1 MAGEETLAALLAIWP
16 RIRSLADWEN
26 IEAEILSL
34 ISRYRTSN
42 NDEDHAR
49 IARQI
54 RRLLEQRL
62 PETYRLLI
70 TTITELQAGQESVT
84 RGVPPLGQ
92 ILERIDE
99 IRQSNDSP
107 TETVANRDHER
118 SFLNVRFDGYEQA
131 SRLPVNQWLPMVVG
145 VGAKAKSGPLGAS
158 QPFAFQFQS
167 EAGPVEFSVS
177 VYGDPEVWEFRLA
190 EDLIVVE
197 PVPQLGQARSVRDAV
212 LLVRAKQAGQQ
223 KLYIRVAQK
232 ASGTVVQNLWLYL
245 VVGSDSAQTT
255 DQSGNKTSTTPI
267 QTVSISQPLDLQAG
281 SPSWVHLI
289 FEAPGSS
296 ARGFPMRV
304 DARLPD
310 WVHDARYE
318 IPVSEEELRLAA
330 ARLRRELENIVN
342 YYQPGAD
349 EPYPFLSK
357 NSLHIEEALMRQAA
371 VALADAGRQIWD
383 MLFSTGKVSPE
394 LKRIAKKLRSLEP
407 GTVVEIR
414 LENPKFCL
422 PWALLY
428 DKPGP
433 ITVETIDWS
442 GFWGYRFD
450 LRTLYPGDYPG
461 PVIDASHL
469 DILMAFCD
477 DQDLG
482 AWIDEQQSV
491 FRERLGAQ
499 GCTTTIGADSFLDTL
514 QQQRELQLMYA
525 LCYGHRAKRQGE
537 PLALPAEATVFF
549 SPDVPTRVTDLRR
562 LELEPFAGRPLIFM
576 NSCEGVSRDPEHHDD
591 FAAYFIEDQQA
602 RGCIGTEVI
611 VPKYLAHR
619 FALDFLKAFVQGQP
633 IGPTLWRLRR
643 EYLDTYH
650 NILAFNYTLYGSGDI
665 RLSNELAAQAKP
677 E

>member
-1 MAGEETLAALLAIWP
+1 MDVGPP
-16 RIRSLADWEN
+16 RL
-26 IEAEILSL
+26 
-34 ISRYRTSN
+34 
-42 NDEDHAR
+42 
-49 IARQI
+49 
-54 RRLLEQRL
+54 
-62 PETYRLLI
+62 
-70 TTITELQAGQESVT
+70 TTATKPQA
-84 RGVPPLGQ
+84 
-92 ILERIDE
+92 
-99 IRQSNDSP
+99 
-107 TETVANRDHER
+107 H
-118 SFLNVRFDGYEQA
+118 LNVRFDGYEQA
-131 SRLPVNQWLPMVVG
+131 SQLPANQWLPLAVG
-145 VGAKAKSGPLGAS
+145 VGARATFGPLGKS
-158 QPFAFQFQS
+158 QPFAFQFQDES
-167 EAGPVEFSVS
+167 GPVEFSVS

-190 EDLIVVE
+190 EDLMIVE
-197 PVPQLGQARSVRDAV
+197 LIPRSGLARSVRDAL
-212 LLVRAKQAGQQ
+212 LLVRAKQTGKQ

-232 ASGTVVQNLWLYL
+232 ATGTVIQNLWLYL
-245 VVGSDSAQTT
+245 LVGDSAAPTSEQI
-255 DQSGNKTSTTPI
+255 GNKTSTPPI
-267 QTVSISQPLDLQAG
+267 QTISISQPLDLQAS
-281 SPSWVHLI
+281 SPYWVHLI
-289 FEAPGSS
+289 FEAPSSS

-318 IPVSEEELRLAA
+318 IPVSEKALSDAA
-330 ARLRRELENIVN
+330 ARLRRELEKIVN
-342 YYQPGAD
+342 YYQPDAD

-357 NSLHIEEALMRQAA
+357 SSLLIDDKLMRQAA

-383 MLFSTGKVSPE
+383 MLFGTGKASPE
-394 LKRIAKKLRSLEP
+394 LKQAAKRLRNLEP

-433 ITVETIDWS
+433 ITAETIDWS

-461 PVIDASHL
+461 PVIDASQL
-469 DILMAFCD
+469 DVLMAFCD

-491 FRERLGAQ
+491 FRERQ
-499 GCTTTIGADSFLDTL
+499 GEQCCTTTIGANSFLDTL
-514 QQQRELQLMYA
+514 QKQQQHQLMYA
-525 LCYGHRAKRQGE
+525 LCYGHRAKRTSD
-537 PLALPAEATVFF
+537 PLALPAEAAVFF
-549 SPDVPTRVTDLRR
+549 SPDVPTRVADLRR

-619 FALDFLKAFVQGQP
+619 FALDFLKAFVRGQL

-650 NILAFNYTLYGSGDI
+650 NILAFNYTLYGNGDI
-665 RLSNELAAQAKP
+665 RLSKELAAQARA